1 MPAPDSSFTD
11 SSFIASSIIGS
22 SPYRKEDARLLTG
35 QGRFVEDRLTPD
47 TMHMAILRSPHPH
60 AILAEIDLG
69 AAPTFPGVSLVLTG
83 ADLKDAGVKPLPCAT
98 PQESFD
104 GTPFHHP
111 PRHALAI
118 DKVRFVGDPVVAVVA
133 ETLEQAVDAIEQVT
147 VSYDEIDFEI
157 NTAKATENAYEM
169 RIGDAAGVEEAFAT
183 ASHRVTVRGVINN
196 RVIVNPIETRGYI
209 GSYDPENGSYT
220 LLTGSQGV
228 HMLRRWVA
236 ETLDIPPEQMRV
248 VTEDVGGSFATK
260 LMAYPEQT
268 LVLHAAKCVGRPVAW
283 ISSRNEALLTDAHAR
298 DHVSEAEAAF
308 DAEGRFQ
315 ALRVKTKASLGAY
328 ASSVAPGISGP
339 GFAKVLGHN
348 YRIPAIETHATVCYT
363 NTAPTDAYRG
373 AGKPEAIYLVERL
386 LEKASFVLG
395 IDRTELRCRN
405 FVPSSAM
412 PHQHGNGLIYDSGD
426 FESALNA
433 ALEIADV
440 AGFEARRAASE
451 TNGKARGI
459 GICPSFHAT
468 GGFPSEES
476 RLSLTK
482 EGRVEV
488 RTGVQASG
496 QGHETALAQ
505 IAAHRLQIPI
515 DQIDVIEGDTDKLHT
530 SGGTGG
536 SSSLPI
542 GATTIDRAAVALIE
556 DGKEKAGAILEASA
570 ADLDYGDGAF
580 TVVGTDRKITLF
592 ELAQT
597 LESQDAPG
605 CVGGADF
612 EGQAQTIPY
621 SGQVCE
627 VEVDRETGFVTI
639 ERYTSADD
647 IGVRLN
653 PKIAEGQIHGGIAQ
667 GIGQAWLENTVYD
680 PDSGQLLSG
689 SFMDYGLPRADDLPF
704 FTLAEV
710 DVPTEANHL
719 GMKGVG
725 ELGTNG
731 GLAPFVLAV
740 YDALG
745 VTDPEGLDLEM
756 PLTPEKVWR
765 AVRRGD

>member
-1 MPAPDSSFTD
+1 MSAIGKP
-11 SSFIASSIIGS
+11 IIGS
-22 SPYRKEDARLLTG
+22 SPFRKEDARLLTG
-35 QGRFVEDRLTPD
+35 AGHFVEDRLSPD
-47 TMHMAILRSPHPH
+47 GLHMVLLRSPYPH
-60 AILAEIDLG
+60 ATITEIDTSE
-69 AAPTFPGVSLVLTG
+69 AKEAPGVALVLTG
-83 ADLKDAGVKPLPCAT
+83 ADLKGAGLKPMPTAT
-98 PQESFD
+98 PQDSYD
-104 GTPFHHP
+104 GTPFYQP
-111 PRHALAI
+111 ERHALAV
-118 DKVRFVGDPVVAVVA
+118 DHVRFVGDPVVAVVA
-133 ETLEQAVDAIEQVT
+133 ETLTQAADALELIT
-147 VSYDEIDFEI
+147 VSYEERDFETE
-157 NTAKATENAYEM
+157 TAKASEIAYEM
-169 RIGDAAGVEEAFAT
+169 RMGDAEGVEAAFAN
-183 ASHRVTVRGVINN
+183 AAHRISVSGVVNN

-209 GSYDPENGSYT
+209 GSYDTETSQYT

-236 ETLDIPPEQMRV
+236 ATLDIPVEKMRV
-248 VTEDVGGSFATK
+248 LTEDVGGSFATK

-268 LVLHAAKCVGRPVAW
+268 VVLHAAKLTGRPVAW
-283 ISSRNEALLTDAHAR
+283 ISTRNEALLTDAHAR

-308 DAEGRFQ
+308 DANGRFQ
-315 ALRVKTKASLGAY
+315 ALRVKTKAALGAY
-328 ASSVAPGISGP
+328 ASSVGPGTSGP

-348 YRIPAIETHATVCYT
+348 YRIPAIETHSLVSYT

-386 LEKASFVLG
+386 IEKASHELG
-395 IDRTELRCRN
+395 IDRTELRRRN
-405 FVPSSAM
+405 FVPAADM

-426 FESALNA
+426 FESALDA
-433 ALEIADV
+433 ALITADV
-440 AGFEARRAASE
+440 AGFDARRMQSE
-451 TNGKARGI
+451 KLGKRRGL

-468 GGFPSEES
+468 GGFTGEES

-515 DQIDVIEGDTDKLHT
+515 DQIDVIEGDTDRLHT

-542 GATTIDRAAVALIE
+542 AATTIDRASVSLIE
-556 DGKEKAGAILEASA
+556 DGKEKAGTILEAA
-570 ADLDYGDGAF
+570 TADINYGDGAF
-580 TVVGTDRKITLF
+580 TVVGTDRKLTLR
-592 ELAQT
+592 ELAEA
-597 LESQDAPG
+597 LEEQDAPG

-612 EGQAQTIPY
+612 EGQHQTIPH
-621 SGQVCE
+621 GTQICE
-627 VEVDRETGFVTI
+627 VEVDPETGSIRI
-639 ERYTSADD
+639 ERYISADD

-653 PKIAEGQIHGGIAQ
+653 PQIAEGQIHGGITQ
-667 GIGQAWLENTVYD
+667 GIGQAWLENTAYD
-680 PDSGQLLSG
+680 SESGQLLSG

-740 YDALG
+740 YDALD
-745 VTDPEGLDLEM
+745 VTDAAGLDLEM

-765 AVRRGD
+765 AIQRST